1 MVIYEYDVFID
12 FASAVYFMSYQTI
25 KVHYSRKVQFQS
37 TNTRI
42 MWSDTKVLFV
52 FKELSS

>member
-12 FASAVYFMSYQTI
+12 IASAVYFMSYQTI